1 MTVKSES
8 IRTKTGES
16 LQEIGADIW
25 NGLTTRKE
33 KAGNSW
39 YDFVNHITLDSFD
52 LGKNMSSSLR
62 YNAEN
67 MLTTPSDFFNW
78 LTIGG
83 VDLVMGVVT
92 LEEQFSKEHLLA
104 SFGLATVFIG
114 WGSENSE

>member
-25 NGLTTRKE
+25 NGLVTRKE

-39 YDFVNHITLDSFD
+39 YDFGNYITLGSFD
-52 LGKNMSSSLR
+52 IGKNMSSSLR

-67 MLTTPSDFFNW
+67 MLNTPSEFFNW

-83 VDLVMGVVT
+83 VDLVNRVVT
-92 LEEQFSKEHLLA
+92 PEE
-104 SFGLATVFIG
+104 
-114 WGSENSE
+114 